1 MKNFLYH
8 LLILHILI
16 ISVFILKKQYL
27 DHSQFFYYKGKKIN
41 FRDIEILI
49 LGHSQS
55 ECGIDEDLI
64 QNSLNLNTF
73 NFSKSG
79 RPLFYSI
86 KLLEFIKNKNKNIIP
101 IIGLGTNN
109 FGKRG
114 SVKELFS
121 DLNLRNAKYLSENIF
136 FLDYSDL
143 IFFAKEDFVSFY
155 TSIFRSLIVMPL
167 TFNGSLDH
175 ISYFPNIWNKL
186 DLIEIQVKEDYKI
199 RSSLINFELNYL
211 VSFLERV
218 SSKIY
223 IIKLPELSP
232 FPFFFDNEIIIENFK
247 NKIKNKSTT
256 CYMDFSDLFCVEE
269 NFRDFNHLSQKGKYQ
284 LTKEL
289 IKKINIE
296 K

>member
-8 LLILHILI
+8 LLILHLLI
-16 ISVFILKKQYL
+16 ISVFVLKKQYL
-27 DHSQFFYYKGKKIN
+27 DHSDFFYYKGKKIN
-41 FRDIEILI
+41 FGDIEILI

-73 NFSKSG
+73 NFSQSG

-86 KLLEFIKNKNKNIIP
+86 KLLEFIRKKNKDIVP

-155 TSIFRSLIVMPL
+155 TSVFRSLIEMPL
-167 TFNGSLDH
+167 TFNGSVGH
-175 ISYFPNIWNKL
+175 ISYFPNIWDKL
-186 DLIEIQVKEDYKI
+186 DLIENQVKEDYKI
-199 RSSLINFELNYL
+199 RPSLINFELNYI
-211 VSFLERV
+211 VSFLGRF

-223 IIKLPELSP
+223 FVKLPELRP
-232 FPFFFDNEIIIENFK
+232 FPFFFDNKKIIENFV
-247 NKIKNKSTT
+247 NQITT
-256 CYMDFSDLFCVEE
+256 KLNSCYIDYTDLFCAEE
-269 NFRDFNHLSQKGKYQ
+269 NFRDFNHLSQNGKYH

-289 IKKINIE
+289 INRINNE